1 MQLDKI
7 VERYV
12 ALRDKKAELK
22 KSFEEQAAV
31 ITEAM
36 DRLEAA
42 ILDHLNATGSES
54 FRTAAGT
61 AYKSVGTSITVADKV
76 AFKDYLLETGQWE
89 LADIR
94 AAKKNIEA
102 FKAANDDIPPGLNWS
117 QAVTVGVRRS

>member
-12 ALRDKKAELK
+12 ALRDRKAELK
-22 KSFEEQAAV
+22 KAFEEQAATL
-31 ITEAM
+31 TEAM

-42 ILDHLNATGSES
+42 ILAHLNETGSES
-54 FRTAAGT
+54 FRTSAGT
-61 AYKSVGTSITVADKV
+61 AYKSVGTSITVADKA

-102 FKAANDDIPPGLNWS
+102 FKAANDDLPPGLNWS
-117 QAVTVGVRRS
+117 QAITVGVRRS